1 MSASGGRDG
10 LSIIAFASDRFDS
23 PSQAAIAGMSG
34 AVLAIASLFINFW
47 TALGNVIIVPLN
59 AIGPLLA
66 RIQEAFLG
74 GLAGIIG
81 QGAASS
87 IVSLQPGSIWTIGPL
102 GFPSAIAV
110 GGAGLLVMAYII
122 RLPMTSDF
130 LIGSFTDLP
139 VIGSDEE
146 DEE

>member
-10 LSIIAFASDRFDS
+10 LSLIAFASDRFGT
-23 PSQAAIAGMSG
+23 PSATAIAGLSG
-34 AVLAIASLFINFW
+34 AVLAVSTLFIDFW
-47 TALGNVIIVPLN
+47 SALASTLIVPLR

-74 GLAGIIG
+74 GIAGIVG

-87 IVSLQPGSIWTIGPL
+87 IESLSPGSIWTIGPL
-102 GFPSAIAV
+102 GFPSAIMVA
-110 GGAGLLVMAYII
+110 GAGLLAMAWVLAQPI
-122 RLPMTSDF
+122 TSDW

-139 VIGSDEE
+139 FVGTEEE
-146 DEE
+146 DED